1 MSDSKK
7 KDDPDE
13 VETTAAKAEAEG
25 AESLTVEYDGED
37 WEIPLNRGDWD
48 IEAQVAIEEGK
59 FFVLLKMLLGPAQWR
74 RFTVGKRRT
83 FADGDAFVAKILAES
98 MGAASQGE

>member
-1 MSDSKK
+1 MS
-7 KDDPDE
+7 KDDKDAP
-13 VETTAAKAEAEG
+13 ETTKAAKAEAEG
-25 AESLTVEYDGED
+25 AETLTVAYDGED
-37 WEIPLNRGDWD
+37 WDIPLNRGDWD

-74 RFTVGKRRT
+74 RFTVGKKRT

-98 MGAASQGE
+98 MGATQGE